1 MESIMVHS
9 ALLIESFVAPKLA
22 GDPVSFKVQCTLR
35 DANKTIKR
43 MGSLAFIT
51 VDGIKL
57 IKKNIYTQSK
67 KIVE

>member
-1 MESIMVHS
+1 MVHY

-22 GDPVSFKVQCTLR
+22 GDPVSFKVQCTFR

-57 IKKNIYTQSK
+57 NKKTSILKVK
-67 KIVE
+67 K